1 MIDYPTNSDIIMLC
15 VWLAIAVIGLSVM
28 LIRHNRTNQ
37 YVSEDCI
44 SKYR

>member
-1 MIDYPTNSDIIMLC
+1 MIDCPTNGDIIMLFI
-15 VWLAIAVIGLSVM
+15 WLAIIVIGLGVM